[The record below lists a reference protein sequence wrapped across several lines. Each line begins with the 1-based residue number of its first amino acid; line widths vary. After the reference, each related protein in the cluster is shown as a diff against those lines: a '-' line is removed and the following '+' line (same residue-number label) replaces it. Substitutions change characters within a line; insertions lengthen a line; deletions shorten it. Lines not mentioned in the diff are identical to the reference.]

1 MVEQI
6 KVTGGKLKS
15 KLKEL
20 IREGN
25 IRRVVIKN
33 PKGRTLLDFPL
44 TAGVAGA
51 VLLPFWVAVG
61 SIAALASDFTIEL
74 ERDEPKAL
82 PTGEPGK

>member
-1 MVEQI
+1 MVEEI
-6 KVTGGKLKS
+6 KVTGSKLKS

-20 IREGN
+20 LREGN
-25 IRRVVIKN
+25 VRRVVIKN

-61 SIAALASDFTIEL
+61 SIAALASDFTIHL
-74 ERDEPKAL
+74 ERDEPVAL
-82 PTGEPGK
+82 PKAKGEL

>member
-1 MVEQI
+1 MVEEI

-25 IRRVVIKN
+25 VRRIVIKN
-33 PKGRTLLDFPL
+33 AKGRTLLDFPL

-61 SIAALASDFTIEL
+61 SIAALASDYTIEL

-82 PTGEPGK
+82 PNGEPRS

>member
-25 IRRVVIKN
+25 VRRVVIRN
-33 PKGRTLLDFPL
+33 SKGRTLLDFPL

-61 SIAALASDFTIEL
+61 SIAALANDFTIEL

-82 PTGEPGK
+82 PTGERKD